1 MQKTVFIVFFWKQK
15 KNVLKTATAKSC
27 KRVENAFAGGKKN
40 VLKTP
45 PPRKKTRIANGPPLP
60 HRHQIQTAPTKKNVL
75 KTGRRKKKKRIEN
88 GDRREKK
95 TC

>member
-1 MQKTVFIVFFWKQK
+1 MKTLSPGEK
-15 KNVLKTATAKSC
+15 K
-27 KRVENAFAGGKKN
+27 RIENAAAEEKK
-40 VLKTP
+40 
-45 PPRKKTRIANGPPLP
+45 RIANGPPLP

-95 TC
+95 NVLKTVFVKTTFAQRFLFHGRLKTY